1 MQTYQ
6 NRRRAPDRTAPPP
19 AQETAPSRSEL
30 LHLSGAGAPQPMSPQ
45 LREKFEPGFSADF
58 TNIRISR
65 GHIPEEL
72 GVQAVAQGTD
82 ILLDESAGM
91 DVLGLVLAH
100 AVQQAQ
106 GRVESGFPVVENAA
120 LEHEADVM
128 GARVASGLTAQ
139 AGPQNGFG
147 GEAMTIAPMSSASAP
162 AQCKAGKNKKK
173 GKAAAAP
180 QQADPAQEKRG
191 LLSRLFHHRS

>member
-1 MQTYQ
+1 M
-6 NRRRAPDRTAPPP
+6 
-19 AQETAPSRSEL
+19 
-30 LHLSGAGAPQPMSPQ
+30 
-45 LREKFEPGFSADF
+45 
-58 TNIRISR
+58 
-65 GHIPEEL
+65 
-72 GVQAVAQGTD
+72 AQGTD

-91 DVLGLVLAH
+91 DVLGHELAH

-106 GRVESGFPVVENAA
+106 GRVEGGFPVVENAA

-173 GKAAAAP
+173 GKEAAAP
-180 QQADPAQEKRG
+180 QQADPAPKKRG
-191 LLSRLFHHRS
+191 LLSRFFHRRS

>member
-1 MQTYQ
+1 MAC
-6 NRRRAPDRTAPPP
+6 RATSPGQSGGYRCLHP
-19 AQETAPSRSEL
+19 AGCP
-30 LHLSGAGAPQPMSPQ
+30 
-45 LREKFEPGFSADF
+45 
-58 TNIRISR
+58 
-65 GHIPEEL
+65 
-72 GVQAVAQGTD
+72 QAVAQGTD
-82 ILLDESAGM
+82 ILLDESVGM
-91 DVLGLVLAH
+91 DVLGHELAH

-147 GEAMTIAPMSSASAP
+147 GEAMTIAPMSSASAS

-173 GKAAAAP
+173 GKEAAAP
-180 QQADPAQEKRG
+180 QQAAPAPKKRG